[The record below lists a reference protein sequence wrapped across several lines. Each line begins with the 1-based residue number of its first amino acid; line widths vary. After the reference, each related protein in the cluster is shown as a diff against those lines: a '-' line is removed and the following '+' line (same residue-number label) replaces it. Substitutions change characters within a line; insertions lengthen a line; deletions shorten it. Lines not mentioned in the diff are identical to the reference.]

1 MAIKVAKFGGSSLSD
16 ANQFRK
22 VKNIITSDAD
32 RRYIVPSAP
41 GKRFSDDIKVTDLL
55 YKCARYTDQQEKFES
70 VFCII
75 RERYNDI
82 KNELNI
88 DFDIDVYIDEVKE
101 NILKGASRHYIAS
114 RGEYLNGLLLSA
126 YLGYKFID
134 AADVVFFYE
143 DGKFD
148 FAKTIRKMSKAL
160 DGVERAVIP
169 GFYGSFPDGS
179 ISTFSRGGS
188 DVTGSLVA
196 RAVNADLY
204 ENWTDVS
211 GFMMADPRIV
221 AGAKVINKLSYAEL
235 RELSYMG
242 ATVLHEDSI
251 FPVRDAGIPI
261 NVRNTNE
268 PEANGTLIVPFI
280 DQSEAGAGIT
290 GIAGKKDFTVIDIE
304 KDMMNN
310 ELGFVRRAL
319 SALEALNVSFEHMP
333 TGIDSISLVIPDD
346 ELQGKL
352 DSVIQAIED
361 RCQPDKIRVNK
372 NLAIIATVGHG
383 MSNCVGV
390 AAKLFTGLAN
400 AGINVR
406 MINQG
411 SSELNIMVG
420 VENEDFEKTIE
431 GIYRAFEG

>member
-1 MAIKVAKFGGSSLSD
+1 
-16 ANQFRK
+16 
-22 VKNIITSDAD
+22 
-32 RRYIVPSAP
+32 
-41 GKRFSDDIKVTDLL
+41 
-55 YKCARYTDQQEKFES
+55 
-70 VFCII
+70 
-75 RERYNDI
+75 
-82 KNELNI
+82 
-88 DFDIDVYIDEVKE
+88 
-101 NILKGASRHYIAS
+101 
-114 RGEYLNGLLLSA
+114 
-126 YLGYKFID
+126 
-134 AADVVFFYE
+134 
-143 DGKFD
+143 
-148 FAKTIRKMSKAL
+148 MSKAL

-372 NLAIIATVGHG
+372 NLAVIATVGHG